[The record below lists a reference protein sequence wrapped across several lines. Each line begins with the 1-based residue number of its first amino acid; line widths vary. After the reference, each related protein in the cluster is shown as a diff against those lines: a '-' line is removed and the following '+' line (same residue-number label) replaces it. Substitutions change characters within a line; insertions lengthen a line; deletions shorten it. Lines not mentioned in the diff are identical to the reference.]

1 MNRLQRLRA
10 ELEKL
15 LADARAILDAA
26 EAEKRDLKEDE
37 AKNYD
42 DLLAQAEAKRSDI
55 QRVERIDVLEQQPTR
70 QAQRPVPQDAAT
82 VGMGRRDVQRYSLV
96 RAIRAAM
103 TNDWRGA
110 ELERE
115 ASEATAQRLGRQ
127 PQGSFFVPAD
137 WLESRDLLVGTASAG
152 GNTVATDLLA
162 QNFIDLLRNRM
173 IVREAGATMLTG
185 LVGNV
190 AIPRQSGGAT
200 AYWVAENTAA
210 TESGQTFDQVAMSP
224 KTVGAFTDISR
235 KLLLQS
241 SIDVESLVRMDL
253 ATVLALAID
262 LASLH
267 GSGSS
272 NQPTGIAATSG
283 IGSVAGGTNGAAPTL
298 AHLISL
304 ETEVAQD
311 NADMGRLGYI
321 TNTKVRGKLKS
332 TAMVASTDSRMVWQE
347 GAMPLNGYRG
357 LITNQVRSDL
367 DKGSATGVCSALFFG
382 NWADLIVG
390 MWGGLDILVDPYT
403 GGTAG
408 KVRVVALQDVD
419 VAVRHPQSFAAM
431 LDALTA

>member
-162 QNFIDLLRNRM
+162 QNFIDLLRKRM

-408 KVRVVALQDVD
+408 TVRVVALQDVD